1 MWPLIG
7 AADQLVSWRTSFAQ
21 FHITIIWEKTM
32 ESEVSRLVQG
42 FESGKIDRRQLVAGL
57 GSLVALA
64 SLGQSAQAQ
73 DTDSSTFEATELNHI
88 ALRVT
93 DVLRSRQFYER
104 HLGMKVLRDGGQ
116 RNCFMSCGEKNFV
129 ALFQGEEASMDHY
142 CYSIKNFDVGRA
154 EAKLKAE
161 GIEPRVVRDAGRI
174 YFPDP
179 DGLTVQLAASDHRP

>member
-1 MWPLIG
+1 MDNEI
-7 AADQLVSWRTSFAQ
+7 
-21 FHITIIWEKTM
+21 
-32 ESEVSRLVQG
+32 SRLVNQ
-42 FESGKIDRRQLVAGL
+42 FESGRIDRRQLIAGL
-57 GSLVALA
+57 GSLVAIAGL
-64 SLGQSAQAQ
+64 SQQAQAEESQ
-73 DTDSSTFEATELNHI
+73 PSTFEATELNHI

-93 DVLRSRQFYER
+93 DVLQSRQFYER

-129 ALFQGEEASMDHY
+129 ALFKGDQAEMDHY
-142 CYSIKNFDVGRA
+142 CYSIKNFDVERA

-179 DGLTVQLAASDHRP
+179 DGLTVQLAAADHQP